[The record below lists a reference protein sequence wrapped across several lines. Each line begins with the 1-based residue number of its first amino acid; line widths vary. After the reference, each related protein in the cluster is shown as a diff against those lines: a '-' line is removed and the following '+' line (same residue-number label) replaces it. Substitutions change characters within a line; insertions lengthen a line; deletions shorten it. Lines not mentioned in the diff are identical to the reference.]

1 MAAAFEYLF
10 TPIRLGPVTLR
21 NRIMVAPYAALFA
34 SEEYLPTE
42 RQAAHYGDLAR
53 GGAALIV
60 MGGSVV
66 HPNSLAHPG
75 FNLISDERAI
85 PGYRR
90 IAQRVHEHGAKI
102 FSQLSHHGRQTPSV
116 YSRRVPWA
124 PSPIPCLLYRETP
137 KEMEEEDIQDVIAH
151 TVLSARNVVDAGFDG
166 AELYAAHGYLM
177 SQFLS
182 PVSNLRTDAW
192 GGSLDNRLR
201 FVVETARAVRST
213 IGPDRALGLRL
224 NGDDF
229 TPGGLTPDDC
239 KEIARR
245 LDAFGLFDYFS
256 ISGTTYYAF
265 PLIVP
270 DGSFP
275 PGLFVHL
282 ASGIKS
288 VVRAPV
294 AVVGRINSPVQAEK
308 ILADGHADLIAMVRA
323 LLADPE
329 LPSKARD
336 GRLDDIRPCIACN
349 EGCIGREIRHA
360 PISCTVNPAVG
371 LEATLGIGTL
381 TKASRRRR
389 VLVVGGG
396 AAGMEAARV
405 AALRGHEVT
414 LVEAADALGGQA
426 LLVARLPSRQ
436 EFEGLVRWLERQV
449 RQLCEVRLGT
459 TVGADDILRHAPDAV
474 VVATGSVPVRTGY
487 TPVRPDVAE
496 VPGVVL
502 SHVLTVWDVLSNGR
516 TLGERVVLVDDLHDW
531 GGLGVAE
538 YLAAQGKRVDVVSRL
553 LHAGMDINP
562 TSLGPLY
569 GRLRKRGVVFHPA
582 TVVTEILP
590 DSVRTL
596 DLFTNAKGTIG
607 SVDTVVLAMGS
618 RARNELARALKGRV
632 PELHVVGDCLAPR
645 RVLEAVYEGHLAG
658 RAI

>member
-1 MAAAFEYLF
+1 MTTAFEYLF

-21 NRIMVAPYAALFA
+21 NRIMVPPYASLFA
-34 SEEYLPTE
+34 SEDYLPTE
-42 RQAAHYGDLAR
+42 RQVAHYGDLAR

-90 IAQRVHEHGAKI
+90 IAQRAHEHGAKI

-124 PSPIPCLLYRETP
+124 PSPIPCILYRETP
-137 KEMEEEDIQDVIAH
+137 KEMEEEDIQEVIAH
-151 TVLSARNVVDAGFDG
+151 TAASARNVMEAGFDG
-166 AELYAAHGYLM
+166 VELYAAHGYLM

-182 PVSNLRTDAW
+182 PVSNLRRDAY
-192 GGSLDNRLR
+192 GGSLDSRLR

-239 KEIARR
+239 KEIAQR
-245 LDAFGLFDYFS
+245 LDALELFDYFS

-288 VVRAPV
+288 LVRAPV
-294 AVVGRINSPVQAEK
+294 GVVGRINSALQAEK
-308 ILADGHADLIAMVRA
+308 ILADGHADLIAMARA

-329 LPSKARD
+329 LPSKARA

-371 LEATLGIGTL
+371 LEATLGIETL
-381 TKASRRRR
+381 ATAPRRRR

-396 AAGMEAARV
+396 PAGLEAARV

-414 LVEAADALGGQA
+414 LVEAADGLGGQA
-426 LLVARLPSRQ
+426 LLVAKLPSRQ

-459 TVGADDILRHAPDAV
+459 TVSADDVSRHAPDAV
-474 VVATGSVPVRTGY
+474 IVATGSVPLRTGY
-487 TPVRPDVAE
+487 TPVRPDVSE
-496 VPGVVL
+496 LPGVVL
-502 SHVLTVWDVLSNGR
+502 SHVLTVPEIFGNGGR
-516 TLGERVVLVDDLHDW
+516 VGDRVVLVDEIHDW

-538 YLAAQGKRVDVVSRL
+538 YLAAKGKQVHVVSRL

-569 GRLRKRGVVFHPA
+569 GRLRKGGVELHAA

-596 DLFTNAKGTIG
+596 DLFTNAKGAIG
-607 SVDTVVLAMGS
+607 PIDTVVLAMGS

-632 PELHVVGDCLAPR
+632 SELHVVGDCLAPR
-645 RVLEAVYEGHLAG
+645 RVLDAVYEGHLAG
-658 RAI
+658 RAV